1 MKNVKQLLAVLACSA
16 FVLGGCAMVDSD
28 DINKRVESAL
38 KSDPELGQFPLK
50 AKTEYGH
57 VTVTG
62 TVNNDW
68 QKFKTGQVVEKV
80 EGVKTVK
87 NSVKVTE

>member
-16 FVLGGCAMVDSD
+16 FVLGGCAVVDSD
-28 DINKRVESAL
+28 DINKRVEAAL
-38 KSDPELGQFPLK
+38 KADPELGSFPIK

-57 VTVTG
+57 VTVSG

-68 QKFKTGQVVEKV
+68 QKFKSGEVAKKV
-80 EGVKTVK
+80 DGVKTVK
-87 NSVKVTE
+87 NSVKVAE